1 MALAT
6 YNKKKRGIE
15 QRKRKRLVFVSAE
28 GKNKSET
35 LYLKSFN
42 NKDIYFKF
50 VSGNSTDPIKM
61 SKDLIG
67 KMKEEGFNIKN
78 GDLAYCIIDGDF
90 DVNKN
95 NQIKEA
101 DLLSNKNNFKVI
113 LSNPCFEIWYLCYF
127 IYSTKLFTS
136 NEEVINKLREYV
148 PDYRKNVS
156 NMRTRLID
164 RENVAINNA
173 KRLEEYNLKIGRRK
187 HTIEFSP
194 CSEMYAI
201 IEDLANL

>member
-50 VSGNSTDPIKM
+50 VSGNSTDPVKM
-61 SKDLIG
+61 SKDLIC
-67 KMKEEGFNIKN
+67 KMKEEGFNVKS

-95 NQIKEA
+95 IQIKEA

-113 LSNPCFEIWYLCYF
+113 LSNPCFEIWYLCHF

-136 NEEVINKLREYV
+136 NEAVINKLREYV
-148 PDYRKNVS
+148 PDYRKNAS
-156 NMRTRLID
+156 NMRTKLID
-164 RENVAINNA
+164 RENLAINNA

-194 CSEMYAI
+194 CSEMYTI

>member
-173 KRLEEYNLKIGRRK
+173 KRLEEYNLKIGKRK

-194 CSEMYAI
+194 CSEMYTI